1 MIETAVLTLL
11 FVATV
16 VSVLYLAV
24 VLACILRFAER
35 RPPGTE
41 WRPPVTV
48 LKPLCGSEPL
58 LEENLRSFC
67 TQDYPEYEVIFGVHS
82 ADDLA
87 LGIVDRLAAEGHP
100 CRIDVVVDGRMAGPN
115 AKVSNLANMQQHAK
129 YDVVVVSDSDMR
141 VDSGWLAQVV
151 SPLGE
156 PRVGLVTCLYRARPV
171 GGAVS
176 TLGAMYVNDWFA
188 PAVMVAASFN
198 GGPFGFG
205 STLALRRET
214 LEAVGGFEELSEYLA
229 DDYVLA
235 ARVAAR
241 GQDIVLASPVV
252 ETIVSEPGLRALF
265 ARELR
270 WARVVRS
277 VRPLGWALSCVTY
290 ALPLATA
297 HWLLSRFSTESTAL
311 LAGALALRTA
321 IHAAMP
327 ACLGLRSGRAP
338 WLIPARDAMTAVV
351 WAVSFVGS
359 TVEWR
364 GRHMSITRSG
374 RAGRCDVPVALSR
387 PSC

>member
-1 MIETAVLTLL
+1 MAGTALPLLL

-16 VSVLYLAV
+16 VSVLYLGV
-24 VLACILRFAER
+24 VFACVLRFAVR
-35 RPPGTE
+35 RPQRTE

-48 LKPLCGSEPL
+48 LKPLCGAEPL

-67 TQDYPEYEVIFGVHS
+67 TQDYPEYEVVFGVQS
-82 ADDLA
+82 ADDPA
-87 LGIVDRLAAEGHP
+87 LGVVDRLAAEGHH
-100 CRIDVVVDGRMAGPN
+100 CRVDVVVDGRMAGPN
-115 AKVSNLANMQQHAK
+115 AKASNLANMQQHAK
-129 YDVVVVSDSDMR
+129 HDVVVVSDSDMR
-141 VDSGWLAQVV
+141 VDPGWLAQVV
-151 SPLGE
+151 SPLGDA
-156 PRVGLVTCLYRARPV
+156 RVGLVTCLYRARSL
-171 GGAVS
+171 GSALS

-241 GQDIVLASPVV
+241 GQEIVLARPVV
-252 ETIVSEPGLRALF
+252 ETIVCEPEFRALF

-290 ALPLATA
+290 AVPLATA
-297 HWLLSRFSTESTAL
+297 HWLLSRFSPESTAL
-311 LAGALALRTA
+311 LVGTLALRTA

-327 ACLGLRSGRAP
+327 SCLGLRSGRAP
-338 WLIPARDAMTAVV
+338 WLIPARDAMTVVV
-351 WAVSFVGS
+351 WAMSFLGS

-364 GRHMSITRSG
+364 GRRMSIARSG
-374 RAGRCDVPVALSR
+374 RAEPVTCRSR
-387 PSC
+387 